1 MFLDTSFCIDLMR
14 ERYRG
19 VEGAAVRKLSLL
31 GQTSLYVSLFVLCEL
46 DAGARLSSRPE
57 EEVGKVQRFS
67 ELVEVVLPDRAFAVL
82 YGETEAFL
90 RGQGASI
97 PTMDLL
103 IGVTAKGY
111 GLPILTRDIIHF
123 GKIPGLVVEQY

>member
-14 ERYRG
+14 ERYRLKDG
-19 VEGAAVRKLSLL
+19 PAVRKLALL
-31 GQTSLYVSLFVLCEL
+31 GQTPLYVSLFVLCEL
-46 DAGARLSSRPE
+46 NAGARLSSRPE
-57 EEVGKVQRFS
+57 KEIKKVQRFS
-67 ELVEVVLPDRAFAVL
+67 ELVEVVLPDRAFAVA

-90 RGQGASI
+90 RAQGTTI

-111 GLPILTRDIIHF
+111 GLPILTRDTVHF